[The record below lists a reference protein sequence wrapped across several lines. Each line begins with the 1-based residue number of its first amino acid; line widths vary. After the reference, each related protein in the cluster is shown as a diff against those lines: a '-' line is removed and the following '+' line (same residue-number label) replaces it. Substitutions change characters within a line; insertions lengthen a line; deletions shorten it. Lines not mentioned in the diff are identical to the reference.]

1 MFTKI
6 KKLAVIF
13 LIFIFAVPVFA
24 VEEYVAEIYK
34 EIDHIFI
41 IKSEDELNTVLSNN
55 NKDRYYYLIE
65 NYTEKK
71 IRRLIVNNDYDFAMA
86 AIVIVIENNLDNEQ
100 AVEMYS
106 VISEAYEVQKEHELE
121 EEQKRLLELARI
133 ELEKEKQRKT
143 VDKEYVAADTSSGSS
158 VYVSGRETKLTSSSW
173 KAALGLADIVY
184 LHAPINDIDSF
195 HYGVSFDYRYE
206 YTLASKLVIGA
217 DLFGGFQFL
226 AIADEEKLVPL
237 IGEVELAPKMSLGNL
252 KNIFARV
259 GFASLITGKT
269 STAPLTTDAVCD
281 TMLSPLVGI
290 KIERIPLGSLK
301 LDLGADWYAGHL
313 FYKDINFAMGASVN
327 LEIPF
332 AELEKV
338 KLTFN
343 IGARDKIL
351 LREAGLENRAS
362 IILAIGVENV
372 IR

>member
-1 MFTKI
+1 MFAKM
-6 KKLAVIF
+6 KKLVIVF
-13 LIFIFAVPVFA
+13 LIFLFAAPIFA

-41 IKSEDELNTVLSNN
+41 IKSEDELNTVLSEN

-121 EEQKRLLELARI
+121 EEQKRLIELARI
-133 ELEKEKQRKT
+133 ELEKEKQRKS
-143 VDKEYVAADTSSGSS
+143 VDKEYVSAETGKGSS
-158 VYVSGRETKLTSSSW
+158 VYISGKETKLTSSSW
-173 KAALGLADIVY
+173 KGALGLADILY
-184 LHAPINDIDSF
+184 LHAPINDIDTF
-195 HYGVSFDYRYE
+195 HYGISLDYRYE
-206 YTLASKLVIGA
+206 YTLANKLVIGA

-226 AIADEEKLVPL
+226 SIADEDKMVPL
-237 IGEVELAPKMSLGNL
+237 IGELEIAPKTSFGPL

-269 STAPLTTDAVCD
+269 STASLTTEAVSD
-281 TMLSPLVGI
+281 TILSPLVGV

-301 LDLGADWYAGHL
+301 LDIGADWYAGHL
-313 FYKDINFAMGASVN
+313 FYKDINFAMGAAMNV
-327 LEIPF
+327 EIPF

-338 KLTFN
+338 KLSFN
-343 IGARDKIL
+343 IGARDKII